1 MERSVTLKNVDI
13 KFNVED
19 LMKHLATIA
28 SGEKDKKILA
38 NLIDRLAMYNVWM
51 IQYANQIAR
60 QMQVI
65 LDKFYTE
72 RVNEYRKSF
81 KFHKI
86 FGFVSS
92 SGIERNA
99 GELALADV
107 KQLINIMTGADDRA
121 NTMRAH
127 NDAIQKA
134 MDQLVSMVRDQALD
148 FKMPEIRGMLG
159 KGHEVE

>member
-1 MERSVTLKNVDI
+1 MERSVTLRNVDI

-19 LMKHLATIA
+19 FLKHVATIA
-28 SGEKDKKILA
+28 SGEKDKRILA
-38 NLIDRLAMYNVWM
+38 NLIDRFGMYNVMM
-51 IQYANQIAR
+51 IQYANQIAG

-72 RVNEYRKSF
+72 RVNEYRKGM

-86 FGFVSS
+86 FGFISS
-92 SGIERNA
+92 SGIEQSA

-107 KQLINIMTGADDRA
+107 KQLVNIMTGADERA
-121 NTMRAH
+121 RTLQAH

-134 MDQLVSMVRDQALD
+134 MDQLVTMVQERALD
-148 FKMPEIRGMLG
+148 FNMPEIRGMLG
-159 KGHEVE
+159 RGNEVE

>member
-1 MERSVTLKNVDI
+1 MQRSVTIKNVDI

-19 LMKHLATIA
+19 FLKHLATIA
-28 SGEKDKKILA
+28 SGDKDKRILA
-38 NLIDRLAMYNVWM
+38 NLIDRLAMYNVLM
-51 IQYANQIAR
+51 IQSANQIAG

-86 FGFVSS
+86 FGFILS
-92 SGIERNA
+92 SGIEKSA

-107 KQLINIMTGADDRA
+107 KQLVNIMTGADDRV
-121 NTMRAH
+121 NTLQAH

-134 MDQLVSMVRDQALD
+134 MDQLVNMVRNRALD
-148 FKMPEIRGMLG
+148 FQMPEIKGMLG
-159 KGHEVE
+159 RGHEVE